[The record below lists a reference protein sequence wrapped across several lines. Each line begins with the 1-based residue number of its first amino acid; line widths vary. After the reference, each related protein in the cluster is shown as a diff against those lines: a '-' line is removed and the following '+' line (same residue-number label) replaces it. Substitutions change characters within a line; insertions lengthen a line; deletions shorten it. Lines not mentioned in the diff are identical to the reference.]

1 MRYRA
6 RRIFLVAPLTAAV
19 VTLAPAAAV
28 RADSPP
34 PAAAPA
40 QPGVPSPAAVP
51 LSPGTVVHAALPAF
65 VAGLGSGSV
74 LAVTGWAIRR
84 LSARRA
90 RN

>member
-1 MRYRA
+1 MA
-6 RRIFLVAPLTAAV
+6 VAL
-19 VTLAPAAAV
+19 TLAPAAAV

-34 PAAAPA
+34 PATAPV
-40 QPGVPSPAAVP
+40 QPGVSSPGAVP

-84 LSARRA
+84 LAARRA
-90 RN
+90 RD